1 MQMKKSILAVSA
13 LSLLVATAA
22 HAQEKPVVDVVHW
35 LTAGAES
42 AAIKVLA
49 DEVTARGGEWVDSA
63 APGGG
68 GDASAMMMSRIAGGN
83 PPGVAFLGM
92 GPSAIELGDQGALRD
107 VTDIATANGLDQV
120 TPVMVEISTSA
131 DNKLYALPIGLETQN
146 LMWFSP
152 AVFADVGIEPPAT
165 WAEFLEQAEAIKAK
179 GYIPMAT
186 GAQGWQLGILFSSV
200 ILDAG
205 GADLYRSVVMDHD
218 TEMAAGPEMV
228 AAFTTLRGLA
238 DNSDPGSANRAWND
252 TLNLVAE
259 GRAAVQV
266 MGSWAGAEL
275 ENMGME
281 QGKAWD
287 CALTPGSDAVI
298 VEGAGFEFPL
308 VTDPAA
314 LAGQDLFIEVM
325 MDPAVQTEF
334 ARLKGAVPPRAD
346 ADSSGLSSCT
356 QIAAE
361 ALANPEEG
369 GLATMGA
376 SVSSDN
382 WGQIQDF
389 LANFWANPSVTPEA
403 AAQEFAAII
412 GTEE

>member
-1 MQMKKSILAVSA
+1 MKTEFFAGSVLAI
-13 LSLLVATAA
+13 LVATCAQ
-22 HAQEKPVVDVVHW
+22 AQEKPVVDVVHW

-49 DEVTARGGEWVDSA
+49 DGVTQRGGTWIDSA

-68 GDASAMMMSRIAGGN
+68 GDASAILMSRIAGGN

-92 GPSAIELGDQGALRD
+92 GPGALELGDEGALRD
-107 VTDIATANGLDQV
+107 VTDIAKANGLDKV
-120 TPVMVEISTSA
+120 TKVMVDISTSK
-131 DNKLYALPIGLETQN
+131 DGKLYALPIGLETQN

-152 AVFADVGIEPPAT
+152 KVFADAGVPMPKT
-165 WAEFLEQAEAIKAK
+165 WAEFLSQAEAIKAK

-218 TEMAAGPEMV
+218 EAKAGGPEMI
-228 AAFTTLRGLA
+228 AAFKTLRGLA
-238 DNSDPGSANRAWND
+238 ENSDPGAANRAWND
-252 TLNLVAE
+252 TLNLVAQ
-259 GRAAVQV
+259 GKAAVQV

-275 ENMGME
+275 DNMGLK
-281 QGKAWD
+281 QGQEWD
-287 CALTPGSDAVI
+287 CALTPGSNAVI

-314 LAGQDLFIEVM
+314 LTGQDLFIQVM
-325 MDPAVQTEF
+325 MDPKVQTDF
-334 ARLKGAVPPRAD
+334 ARLKGAVPPKSD
-346 ADSSGLSSCT
+346 ADSSGLSTCT
-356 QIAAE
+356 QLAAK
-361 ALANPEEG
+361 ALADPNEG

-376 SVSSDN
+376 SFSSDN
-382 WGQIQDF
+382 WGQTQDF
-389 LANFWANPSVTPEA
+389 LANFWANPGVTPEA
-403 AAQEFAAII
+403 AAEQFAAIV
-412 GTEE
+412 GSEQ

>member
-1 MQMKKSILAVSA
+1 MKTSVIAASALSILA
-13 LSLLVATAA
+13 ATAA
-22 HAQEKPVVDVVHW
+22 HAQDKPVVDVIHW

-49 DEVTARGGEWVDSA
+49 DEVTERGGEWIDSA

-107 VTDIATANGLDQV
+107 VTEIANANGVDKVAQ
-120 TPVMVEISTSA
+120 VMVDISTSA
-131 DNKLYALPIGLETQN
+131 DGKLYALPIGLETQN
-146 LMWFSP
+146 LMWYSP
-152 AVFADVGIEPPAT
+152 AVLADVGIEPPKT
-165 WAEFLEQAEAIKAK
+165 WAEFLDQADAIKAK

-218 TEMAAGPEMV
+218 GEMAAGPEMV

-238 DNSDPGSANRAWND
+238 DNSDAGSANRAWND

-259 GRAAVQV
+259 GKAAVQV

-275 ENMGME
+275 ENMGLE
-281 QGKAWD
+281 QGVAWD

-298 VEGAGFEFPL
+298 VEGAGFEFPI
-308 VTDPAA
+308 VSDPAA

-325 MDPAVQTEF
+325 MDPKVQTEF
-334 ARLKGAVPPRAD
+334 ARLKGAVPPRSD

-356 QIAAE
+356 QIAAT
-361 ALANPEEG
+361 ALADPEEG

-389 LANFWANPSVTPEA
+389 LANFWANPSVTPED
-403 AAQEFAAII
+403 AAQQFAAII
-412 GTEE
+412 ATEE

>member
-1 MQMKKSILAVSA
+1 MTKALLASSLLTILAATSA
-13 LSLLVATAA
+13 M
-22 HAQEKPVVDVVHW
+22 AQEKPKVDVVHW

-49 DEVTARGGEWVDSA
+49 DEVTARGGEWIDSA

-68 GDASAMMMSRIAGGN
+68 GDASALMMSRIAGGN

-92 GPSAIELGDQGALRD
+92 GPSALELGDQGALRD
-107 VTDIATANGLDQV
+107 VTDIATANGLDKVAQV
-120 TPVMVEISTSA
+120 MIDISTST
-131 DNKLYALPIGLETQN
+131 DGKLYALPIGLETQN

-152 AVFADVGIEPPAT
+152 KVFADVGIEPPKT
-165 WAEFLEQAEAIKAK
+165 WAEFLTQAEAIKAK

-200 ILDAG
+200 LLDAG
-205 GADLYRSVVMDHD
+205 GADFYRSVVMEHD
-218 TEMAAGPEMV
+218 EALAAGPEMV

-259 GRAAVQV
+259 NKAAVQV

-275 ENMGME
+275 ENMGLE
-281 QGKAWD
+281 QGTAWD

-298 VEGAGFEFPL
+298 VEGAGFEFPI
-308 VTDPAA
+308 VSSEAE
-314 LAGQDLFIEVM
+314 LAGQDLFIQVM
-325 MDPAVQTEF
+325 MDPKVQTEF
-334 ARLKGAVPPRAD
+334 ARLKGAVPPRSD

-356 QIAAE
+356 QMAAD

-369 GLATMGA
+369 GVATMGA
-376 SVSSDN
+376 SLSSDN
-382 WGQIQDF
+382 WGQTQDF
-389 LANFWANPSVTPEA
+389 LANFWADTSVTPEA
-403 AAQEFAAII
+403 AAEQFAAII
-412 GTEE
+412 TTEE